1 MISTNFSLS
10 RSKAHDLGTDSSVL
24 SHHTGPQTTSY
35 LAIFKRKKKLINLSN
50 YANTSPPGNTTHDE
64 RDKECSA
71 DKCYEYDDKYA

>member
-35 LAIFKRKKKLINLSN
+35 LAILKRKKLINLSN
-50 YANTSPPGNTTHDE
+50 NANTSPPGNATHDE
-64 RDKECSA
+64 RDKECSK
-71 DKCYEYDDKYA
+71 DECDENDDKYA